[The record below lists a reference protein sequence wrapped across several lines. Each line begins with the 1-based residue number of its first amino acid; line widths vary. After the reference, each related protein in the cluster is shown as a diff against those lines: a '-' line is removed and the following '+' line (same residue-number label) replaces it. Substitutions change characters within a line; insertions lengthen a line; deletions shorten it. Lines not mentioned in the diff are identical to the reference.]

1 MTEQQVQKGQNALG
15 TQNVQALVSKIVEL
29 QEKLVDAQ
37 EKNVVLGTQ
46 LREMEMM
53 ARDGEDLKGELNN
66 QSALL
71 GDKSR
76 ENKRLHQD
84 LAKLTTTLE
93 EKLKEL
99 EEMKA
104 ANMDLQH
111 QLKQRESERDL
122 LAVMLT
128 EKEKEQAQ
136 QGSTRSSG
144 TYEAADSR
152 QQGGSGGGFFGRFKG
167 K

>member
-1 MTEQQVQKGQNALG
+1 MTEQQVQKGQNAVG
-15 TQNVQALVSKIVEL
+15 TQNVQALVTKIVEL

-53 ARDGEDLKGELNN
+53 ARDGEDLKGELHN

-84 LAKLTTTLE
+84 LARLTTTLE

-104 ANMDLQH
+104 A
-111 QLKQRESERDL
+111 
-122 LAVMLT
+122 
-128 EKEKEQAQ
+128 
-136 QGSTRSSG
+136 
-144 TYEAADSR
+144 
-152 QQGGSGGGFFGRFKG
+152 
-167 K
+167 

>member
-29 QEKLVDAQ
+29 QEKLVESQ
-37 EKNVVLGTQ
+37 EKNVMLSTQ

-53 ARDGEDLKGELNN
+53 ARDGDDLKGELANH
-66 QSALL
+66 SAMLS
-71 GDKSR
+71 DKSR

-84 LAKLTTTLE
+84 LARLTTTLE
-93 EKLKEL
+93 EKLAEL
-99 EEMKA
+99 EELRA
-104 ANMDLQH
+104 GTNDLQH

-128 EKEKEQAQ
+128 EKEQ
-136 QGSTRSSG
+136 QQQTGRSSG
-144 TYEAADSR
+144 TYEAADSK
-152 QQGGSGGGFFGRFKG
+152 QSGGFFGRFKG
-167 K
+167 KP